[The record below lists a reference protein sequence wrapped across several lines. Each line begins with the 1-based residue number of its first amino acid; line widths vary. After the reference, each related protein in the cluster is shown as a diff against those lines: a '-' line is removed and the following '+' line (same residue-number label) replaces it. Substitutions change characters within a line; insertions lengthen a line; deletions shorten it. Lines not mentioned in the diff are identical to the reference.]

1 MADGFP
7 VSSTATSSTAAT
19 TNNSSATAA
28 TANDNRTATASS
40 DATAA
45 VVDGFPVNSTA
56 TDDTTTDDTAT
67 NDTATNDTTARNSR
81 VADGYPVSIL
91 IIEMHMRRQILA
103 ILGLVERTVK
113 ARNEE
118 HKYLSTHTKEQPEVG
133 SRQVGQLEQGTCNHD
148 GSTPA
153 VCVVHERLSRNAVKP
168 FLQTIDRI
176 EFTVFSHRAY
186 LLFDDFTI

>member
-19 TNNSSATAA
+19 TNNGSATAA

-40 DATAA
+40 DATATM
-45 VVDGFPVNSTA
+45 VDGFPVNSTA
-56 TDDTTTDDTAT
+56 TDDTATDDTT
-67 NDTATNDTTARNSR
+67 TNDTTARNSR

-113 ARNEE
+113 AGNEE